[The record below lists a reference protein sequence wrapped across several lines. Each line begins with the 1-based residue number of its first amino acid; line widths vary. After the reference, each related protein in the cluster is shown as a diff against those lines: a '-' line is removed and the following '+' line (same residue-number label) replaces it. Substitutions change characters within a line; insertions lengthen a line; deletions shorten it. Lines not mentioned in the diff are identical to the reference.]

1 METEYSVYRYRWVVL
16 AIYMY
21 VSALTQLY
29 WLNFAAITTY
39 IEDRFKIPAGDVM
52 WFTLVF
58 PLVQVLLTLPAGILI
73 DKKGFKFGIGVG
85 AVFTGVFSL
94 FRLVDP
100 GSLSILLISQ
110 IGISIGQPFV
120 LNGITK
126 LAVTWF
132 SPKEEATAVG
142 LGSLALFIGMMI
154 ALGATPWL
162 VQNLSFE
169 SMLLIYG
176 IMGIAGALAFLIFV
190 KSRPP
195 TPTRAAEIYTE
206 VSNWGGIRNILKMRN
221 FVILG
226 FIAMVGIGVFNGLA
240 TWLEKILH
248 DLHGIS
254 MTDAGS
260 ISALLILS
268 GMVGCIIVP
277 IISDKIRRRKLFI
290 ILTSAVGMICVSV
303 LMFANGY
310 DLNLANGILMG
321 FFLISALP
329 IMLTMSA
336 EITGP
341 RYAGVSVGYLQLL
354 GNAAAVIIV
363 AVMESLSAATGN
375 FIAPLALLA
384 VLLLG
389 SLVMSILIRDTHPG
403 T

>member
-1 METEYSVYRYRWVVL
+1 
-16 AIYMY
+16 
-21 VSALTQLY
+21 
-29 WLNFAAITTY
+29 
-39 IEDRFKIPAGDVM
+39 
-52 WFTLVF
+52 
-58 PLVQVLLTLPAGILI
+58 
-73 DKKGFKFGIGVG
+73 
-85 AVFTGVFSL
+85 
-94 FRLVDP
+94 
-100 GSLSILLISQ
+100 
-110 IGISIGQPFV
+110 
-120 LNGITK
+120 
-126 LAVTWF
+126 
-132 SPKEEATAVG
+132 
-142 LGSLALFIGMMI
+142 
-154 ALGATPWL
+154 
-162 VQNLSFE
+162 
-169 SMLLIYG
+169 MLLIYG

-363 AVMESLSAATGN
+363 SVMESLSAATGN

-403 T
+403 AGDVNK

>member
-100 GSLSILLISQ
+100 GSFSILLISQ

-363 AVMESLSAATGN
+363 SVMESLSAATGN

-389 SLVMSILIRDTHPG
+389 SLVMSILIRDTHPVA
-403 T
+403 